1 METNNIPV
9 SDTVEAKKA
18 VERKI
23 RTSID
28 TSTVKGKMLAYSC
41 MSDPKIKNDEL
52 RLTAFFIQDYFIHE
66 IEMTNE
72 KTGEVS
78 LVERTVLLD
87 PKGQTTSFVSA
98 GAAAGLDALID
109 LFGPGP
115 WNPAIPIKVKDVK
128 TTKGFKT
135 LNLVIQE
142 DLYKG

>member
-1 METNNIPV
+1 MENQKDVNV
-9 SDTVEAKKA
+9 NEVKEVKA
-18 VERKI
+18 ADKKI

-52 RLTAFFIQDYFIHE
+52 RLTPFFIENYFIHE
-66 IEMTNE
+66 IEMTDE
-72 KTGEVS
+72 KTGEVTN
-78 LVERTVLLD
+78 VNRTVLLD
-87 PKGQTTSFVSA
+87 PDGNTTSFVSG

-115 WNPAIPIKVKDVK
+115 WTPAIPIKVKDVK